1 MKKTILAASLLF
13 VSAAFAS
20 TVFSTTIQYSSGP
33 STPLSD
39 AIVYDFET
47 NIVGPLS
54 GSYTLGLLG
63 SVTNTSNS
71 IISNVSNGDGAE
83 PAGDVSKYLSIKGG
97 GQTTITLSNPN
108 NYYFG
113 LYWGSMDLYNT
124 IAFSFDNKTNLSF
137 TGFDVTN
144 PVAANGNQQSPGT
157 NKYVNFNFSD
167 AITSVTFQSR
177 SNSFE
182 VDNIAIAPVPEPAT
196 MILFGVGLV
205 GLAGIGRRKQKLQLF
220 RN

>member
-1 MKKTILAASLLF
+1 MKKTIWAGSLLF
-13 VSAAFAS
+13 LSAVFAS
-20 TVFSTTIQYSSGP
+20 TALSTTIQYSSGP

-47 NIVGPLS
+47 NITGPLS

-63 SVTNTSNS
+63 SVTYTSNS
-71 IISNVSNGDGAE
+71 IISNVSDGDGAE
-83 PAGDVSKYLSIKGG
+83 PAGDVTKYLSIKGG

-113 LYWGSMDLYNT
+113 LYWGSIDSYNT
-124 IAFSFDNKTNLSF
+124 ITFSFNNKVPISF
-137 TGFDVTN
+137 SGIDVTN
-144 PVAANGNQQSPGT
+144 PVPANGNQQSSGT

-167 AITSVTFQSR
+167 AITSVTFQSGN
-177 SNSFE
+177 NSFE
-182 VDNIAIAPVPEPAT
+182 VDNIAVAPVPEPAT

-205 GLAGIGRRKQKLQLF
+205 GLAGIRRKMKK
-220 RN
+220 

>member
-1 MKKTILAASLLF
+1 MKKIILAASLLF

-20 TVFSTTIQYSSGP
+20 TAFSTTIQYSSGL

-71 IISNVSNGDGAE
+71 IISNVSNGDGAL
-83 PAGDVSKYLSIKGG
+83 PAGNVSKYLSIKGG
-97 GQTTITLSNPN
+97 GQTTITLSSPN

-113 LYWGSMDLYNT
+113 LYWGSIDLYNT
-124 IAFSFDNKTNLSF
+124 ITFSFNNKTNLSF
-137 TGFDVTN
+137 TGVDVTN
-144 PVAANGNQQSPGT
+144 PVAANGNQLSPGT

-182 VDNIAIAPVPEPAT
+182 VDNIAIAPVPEPVA

-205 GLAGIGRRKQKLQLF
+205 GLAGIGRRKQK
-220 RN
+220 